1 MNEAQVIGPQADG
14 MAMNE
19 AETQLDEDEAG
30 SDEDDANSGMM
41 RGGTVGEPGLV
52 SRPSSQG
59 VINGGPVVVHYPCTE
74 KVVDEQVAS
83 WSWA

>member
-1 MNEAQVIGPQADG
+1 MNEAQVNGPQADG

-30 SDEDDANSGMM
+30 SGGDDANSGMV
-41 RGGTVGEPGLV
+41 RGGGIVGEPGLV
-52 SRPSSQG
+52 RRPSSQG
-59 VINGGPVVVHYPCTE
+59 VINGGPVVVHYPCTD

-83 WSWA
+83 WS